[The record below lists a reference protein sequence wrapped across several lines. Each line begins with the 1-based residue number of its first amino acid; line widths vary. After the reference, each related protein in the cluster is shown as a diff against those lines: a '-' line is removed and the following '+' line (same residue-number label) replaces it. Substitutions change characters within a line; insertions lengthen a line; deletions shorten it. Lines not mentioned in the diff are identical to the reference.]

1 MFFLT
6 PLFVFDILEISI
18 ATTENIYKVNIQF
31 KSSTSENT
39 LAKPLKY
46 GPDIRTHDEQK
57 ESSL

>member
-18 ATTENIYKVNIQF
+18 ATTQNIYKVNIQF

-39 LAKPLKY
+39 LAKP
-46 GPDIRTHDEQK
+46 
-57 ESSL
+57 